1 MKKHLFSSVLFSA
14 VALFLLCAGLAAS
27 APAQSSGAG
36 GLPSTYSEF
45 KSRCQTAAR
54 TPQGAVKMYFDAVF
68 CYLDP
73 QRRAE
78 ASKMLRFIMHTDAN
92 WEGSQKYVTF
102 VRRLR
107 DPHYRYIFQSFAA
120 GTSPENGYRMSP
132 DNYSLNIVRTSPD
145 QDHLRVFL
153 RSSGADLDRRVW
165 VRQFPDGLWYVI
177 NNSDT
182 YVKVREP
189 AAAADNTQHDADFDA
204 APPAKPASPK
214 VPETAPAPGP
224 SGAENA
230 PAPASP
236 AGGVNTATP
245 PAPQEPAPGGADN
258 TGQRDAPSM
267 STW

>member
-1 MKKHLFSSVLFSA
+1 
-14 VALFLLCAGLAAS
+14 
-27 APAQSSGAG
+27 
-36 GLPSTYSEF
+36 
-45 KSRCQTAAR
+45 
-54 TPQGAVKMYFDAVF
+54 
-68 CYLDP
+68 
-73 QRRAE
+73 
-78 ASKMLRFIMHTDAN
+78 MLRFIMHADAN

-258 TGQRDAPSM
+258 TGQGDAPSM

>member
-1 MKKHLFSSVLFSA
+1 
-14 VALFLLCAGLAAS
+14 
-27 APAQSSGAG
+27 
-36 GLPSTYSEF
+36 
-45 KSRCQTAAR
+45 
-54 TPQGAVKMYFDAVF
+54 
-68 CYLDP
+68 
-73 QRRAE
+73 
-78 ASKMLRFIMHTDAN
+78 
-92 WEGSQKYVTF
+92 
-102 VRRLR
+102 
-107 DPHYRYIFQSFAA
+107 
-120 GTSPENGYRMSP
+120 MSP

-165 VRQFPDGLWYVI
+165 VRQFSDGLWYVI

-204 APPAKPASPK
+204 AP
-214 VPETAPAPGP
+214 
-224 SGAENA
+224 
-230 PAPASP
+230 ASP

-258 TGQRDAPSM
+258 TGQGDAPSM